1 MGRYGAEEEGSSEAP
16 LGSFGTAKLGHSVA
30 RSWAIAWLCDCLGPG
45 GGGPWRGAGRGGVHL
60 FDGLGGGVGFG
71 VIAHETLH
79 RDVGGCLV
87 SREETRRGLRSTK
100 NYVCYSWLLQPGAVV
115 PLCRL

>member
-1 MGRYGAEEEGSSEAP
+1 MAGCGARGC
-16 LGSFGTAKLGHSVA
+16 T
-30 RSWAIAWLCDCLGPG
+30 CLTD
-45 GGGPWRGAGRGGVHL
+45 WV
-60 FDGLGGGVGFG
+60 GVGVG

-87 SREETRRGLRSTK
+87 SREETRRGLRSMK